1 MTMLERLRQPRL
13 VGLVGVVGVLVLGL
27 VVVGLSQASIG
38 KRHLTAVIEHT
49 AGLRVGEEV
58 QVAGVGVGEVTSIEL
73 TADAVEVGFTIDSDI
88 ELGSTTSGAVK
99 VATLLGTHFLEITPS
114 GPGSLDDGTI
124 PLARTSVPYNLQDVV
139 DATQGQLEELD
150 EQAVAESFEVVA
162 DVLGRTPEEAQAAF
176 AGVANLS
183 ALAAQRTDELSALL
197 DATGAFTGLLVNQSD
212 EILNLLEQSTLV
224 LDALTSRQ
232 AAIDALLVDAQALA
246 DAVNGILADTADDL
260 DPLMVNLSTS
270 LQHLY
275 DVRNTITAT
284 LTSLSTMTYYLANA
298 SGNGPWIDLHVPS
311 AIPDNIKCLQP
322 GSECS

>member
-162 DVLGRTPEEAQAAF
+162 DVLGRTPEEA
-176 AGVANLS
+176 
-183 ALAAQRTDELSALL
+183 L

-275 DVRNTITAT
+275 DVRDTITAT